1 MKIFTSFLTLLGLV
15 ALAGSTAGATPPET
29 MLPGQVFTSG
39 ITGDDTGYVVVE
51 DSTGRFI
58 VGGSMSGSE
67 WALTRFLADGS
78 LDATFGTAGIS
89 TTAAITAGTNVI
101 EAMTIDTSD
110 RIIATGRS
118 ATGDIVVRRYLPDG
132 TLDTSFGTTGTAR
145 TDLGGTETGYAI
157 ALDSQGRVVV
167 TGTVAGSFPDHDV
180 FVVRYT
186 SSGVL
191 DTAFNPGGP
200 TVGAVVTDIGLATG
214 GSKTRENALSLA
226 IDGTDRILVGGF
238 VANQW
243 MLLRY
248 TTSGVLDTT
257 FDTNGIVPRNVT
269 NREDFITWVDVDS
282 QGRILVTGYVGSTSG
297 STSGD
302 EVFAVGR
309 YLDAG
314 TLDTSYG
321 TSGIA
326 RLDIGSSVRE
336 FPIDAMIAPDD
347 GVVILGSIM
356 SHSVAHDAVLLGF
369 NSSGVLDTSVAPDG
383 LLYVRGAG
391 ASFLPG
397 SLINSANGPILGGYT
412 TAATSDMALFMVPSA
427 SITPTAS
434 ATSAS
439 LTASDSVTV
448 TSNVTGTAYI
458 VSTDITVT
466 TVVSIT
472 SSDTNKW
479 NSVSIPAANTPV
491 ALPLAGLTAGTYSIY
506 VADSGATL
514 SAPASAV
521 ITITASETSTNPP
534 APPTPENPPALPTP
548 VDPPTPATPVD
559 PPAPAANPLATEV
572 PARPVA
578 MISGA
583 PVEVQ
588 TSTPEPTSLM
598 VSAGSVS
605 ASLQIPDAG
614 AVRSQAD
621 SLSMQVV
628 RDRSGV
634 ISGEGAQPGSVVE
647 VTVHSLA
654 GEARPVASV
663 TVAADGSYSGVMT
676 FDGTLDSRPLPIG
689 THVLRLTADTTA
701 GEQLAID
708 VLLEITQPAPSPERI
723 WATGD
728 IPEAALG
735 ELFATAAGEP
745 EPVTVQVAPNE
756 GLKVTHSDNWSMALQ
771 LEAAAGDIAQ
781 SGLSGA
787 RIEIIQ
793 DTGALVGGEGFM
805 PGTRADVWLFSDPV
819 LLGSAIITADGAFTG
834 FVPVDASTVGIGEHT
849 LQLQAVSTDGYVRSL
864 NVGVI
869 VAGPE
874 MSGTLPVTG
883 SDSTAVTS
891 ALFWAILLVVLGG
904 SAVLLSTGRQRRV
917 LKSR

>member
-15 ALAGSTAGATPPET
+15 ALAGSTVGATPQET
-29 MLPGQVFTSG
+29 MLPGQVFASG
-39 ITGDDTGYVVVE
+39 ITGDDTGYVVVG

-78 LDATFGTAGIS
+78 LDATFGTAGMS

-101 EAMTIDTSD
+101 EAMTIDSSD

-157 ALDSQGRVVV
+157 ALDSLGRVVV
-167 TGTVAGSFPDHDV
+167 TGKVDGSFPDHDV

-186 SSGVL
+186 NSGVL

-200 TVGAVVTDIGLATG
+200 TGGAVVTDIGLATG
-214 GSKTRENALSLA
+214 TSKTREDALSLA
-226 IDGTDRILVGGF
+226 IDGTDRILVGGLH
-238 VANQW
+238 ADQW

-248 TTSGVLDTT
+248 TTAGVLDTD
-257 FDTNGIVPRNVT
+257 FDTNGIVLNDVT
-269 NREDFITWVDVDS
+269 IHKDSINWVDVDS

-297 STSGD
+297 STNGA
-302 EVFAVGR
+302 EEFAVGR

-356 SHSVAHDAVLLGF
+356 SHSVAHDGVLLGF

-391 ASFLPG
+391 ASFYPW
-397 SLINSANGPILGGYT
+397 SLIKGANGPILGGYT
-412 TAATSDMALFMVPSA
+412 SAATSDMALFMVPSA

-439 LTASDSVTV
+439 LTASGSVTV

-458 VSTDITVT
+458 VSTEIAVA

-472 SSDTNKW
+472 SAAANKW

-521 ITITASETSTNPP
+521 ITVTASETSTNPP
-534 APPTPENPPALPTP
+534 APATPVNPPAPT
-548 VDPPTPATPVD
+548 TPD
-559 PPAPAANPLATEV
+559 NPPAPATNPLATEV

-588 TSTPEPTSLM
+588 TSTLEPTSLT
-598 VSAGSVS
+598 VSAGPVSV
-605 ASLQIPDAG
+605 SLQIPDAG

-634 ISGEGAQPGSVVE
+634 ISGEGAQPNSVVE

-654 GEARPVASV
+654 GEARPVARI
-663 TVAADGSYSGVMT
+663 TVAADGSYSGSMT

-689 THVLRLTADTTA
+689 THVLRLTAETTA

-708 VLLEITQPAPSPERI
+708 LLLEITQPAPTPERI

-728 IPEAALG
+728 IPEAAPG
-735 ELFATAAGEP
+735 ELFATAAGGP
-745 EPVTVQVAPNE
+745 EPVTVQVAPEE
-756 GLKVTHSDNWSMALQ
+756 GRKVTNAESWSMALQ
-771 LEAAAGDIAQ
+771 LEDEAGEISE
-781 SGLSGA
+781 SGASGA
-787 RIEIIQ
+787 RIEVIQ

-819 LLGSAIITADGAFTG
+819 LLGSVIITADGAFTG
-834 FVPVDASTVGIGEHT
+834 FVPVDASTVSIGEHT
-849 LQLQAVSTDGYVRSL
+849 LQLQAVGTDGYMRSL
-864 NVGVI
+864 NVGVF
-869 VAGPE
+869 VVGPE
-874 MSGTLPVTG
+874 MRGTLPVTG
-883 SDSTAVTS
+883 SDPTVGTS
-891 ALFWAILLVVLGG
+891 ALFWAIMLVVLGG

-917 LKSR
+917 LISR